1 MKKALVVLPTYN
13 EAGTI
18 KKLIED
24 ILLQNQKVT
33 NWEIEV
39 LINDSSSTDDTAK
52 LVKELQKKYFKKIYL
67 LETKKEGLGK
77 AYHQAFIYAI
87 EYIQPF
93 VIIQMDADFSH
104 NPNDTPLFLNE
115 IAKGADM
122 VVGARYIK
130 GGSIPKNWGI
140 HRKIL
145 SVFANLTIRLGFMKL
160 NVHEWT
166 NGYRAIKIWLIK
178 DALDHIKNYSGYV
191 FQIAMLDYAIK
202 KGAKLA
208 EIPNN
213 FIDRKYGKS
222 KIFVSQYILQILA
235 YIFSHS
241 SFIKFIIV
249 GFIGFAVDF
258 SFAYLFINKFHF
270 NKPSANMFSAEIAII
285 SNFLMNNFWSFKDK
299 KIQGGV
305 FSYLFKFITFNFVSS
320 GSIIIQGVGLSLA
333 LRFIADKTIHLF
345 GVANISSWIVYKILI
360 IAFIIIPYSY
370 ILYNKVIW
378 KKK

>member
-1 MKKALVVLPTYN
+1 MKKALVILPTYN

-18 KKLIED
+18 EKLIID
-24 ILLQNQKVT
+24 ILAQNQNAL
-33 NWEIEV
+33 NWEIQV
-39 LINDSSSTDDTAK
+39 LVNDSSSTDDTAK
-52 LVKELQKKYFKKIYL
+52 IVKTLQKKYLNNIYL

-77 AYHQAFIYAI
+77 AYHQAFLYAI
-87 EYIQPF
+87 QHIQPF

-104 NPNDTPLFLNE
+104 NPNDIPLFLGS

-122 VVGARYIK
+122 VIGARYIK

-140 HRKIL
+140 HRKVL
-145 SVFANLTIRLGFMKL
+145 SIFANFIIRLGFMKP
-160 NVHEWT
+160 NIHEWT

-178 DALDHIKNYSGYV
+178 DSLEHIKNYSGYV

-202 KGAKLA
+202 REAKLA

-222 KIFVSQYILQILA
+222 KIFVSQYILQIFT

-241 SFIKFIIV
+241 SFIKFVIV
-249 GFIGFAVDF
+249 GLIGFAVDF
-258 SFAYLFINKFHF
+258 SFAYLLINKFHL
-270 NKPSANMFSAEIAII
+270 NKPSANMLSAEIAIFF
-285 SNFLMNNFWSFKDK
+285 NFLLNNFWSFKDK
-299 KIQGGV
+299 KIIGG
-305 FSYLFKFITFNFVSS
+305 FFAYLIKFITFNFVSS

-333 LRFIADKTIHLF
+333 LRFIGDKNLQLF
-345 GVANISSWIVYKILI
+345 GINIGSWIIYKILI

-370 ILYNKVIW
+370 ILYNKFIW
-378 KKK
+378 KKR

>member
-104 NPNDTPLFLNE
+104 NPNDIPLFLNE
-115 IAKGADM
+115 IARGADM

-178 DALDHIKNYSGYV
+178 DSLNHIKNYSGYV

-222 KIFVSQYILQILA
+222 KIFVSQYILQIFA
-235 YIFSHS
+235 YIFSYS
-241 SFIKFIIV
+241 SFIKFVIV
-249 GFIGFAVDF
+249 GLIGFAVDF
-258 SFAYLFINKFHF
+258 SFAYLFINKLHIA
-270 NKPSANMFSAEIAII
+270 KAPANMYGAEVAIFF
-285 SNFLMNNFWSFKDK
+285 NFLLNNFWSFKDK
-299 KIQGGV
+299 KIIGG
-305 FSYLFKFITFNFVSS
+305 FFAYLIKFITFNFVSS
-320 GSIIIQGVGLSLA
+320 GSIIIQGAGLSLA
-333 LRFIADKTIHLF
+333 LRFIGDKTIHLF
-345 GVANISSWIVYKILI
+345 GVANISSWIIYKILI
-360 IAFIIIPYSY
+360 IIFIIIPYSY
-370 ILYNKVIW
+370 ILYNKFIW

>member
-52 LVKELQKKYFKKIYL
+52 LVKELQKKYSKKIYL

-87 EYIQPF
+87 EHIQPF

-104 NPNDTPLFLNE
+104 NPNDIPLFLNE

-130 GGSIPKNWGI
+130 GGSIQKNWGI

-178 DALDHIKNYSGYV
+178 DSLNHIKNYSGYV

-222 KIFVSQYILQILA
+222 KIFVSQYILQIFA
-235 YIFSHS
+235 YIFSYS
-241 SFIKFIIV
+241 SFIKFVIV
-249 GFIGFAVDF
+249 GLIGFAVDF
-258 SFAYLFINKFHF
+258 SFAYLFINKLHIA
-270 NKPSANMFSAEIAII
+270 KALANMYSAELAIFF
-285 SNFLMNNFWSFKDK
+285 NFMLNNFWSFKDK
-299 KIQGGV
+299 KIIGG
-305 FSYLFKFITFNFVSS
+305 FFAYLIKFITFNFVSS

-333 LRFIADKTIHLF
+333 LKFIGDKNFHLF
-345 GVANISSWIVYKILI
+345 NANISSWIIYKILI

-370 ILYNKVIW
+370 ILYNKFIW
-378 KKK
+378 KKS

>member
-1 MKKALVVLPTYN
+1 MKKALVVLPTFN

-24 ILLQNQKVT
+24 ILEQNKKLT
-33 NWEIEV
+33 NWEVDV
-39 LINDSSSTDDTAK
+39 LVNDSSSTDDTAK
-52 LVKELQKKYFKKIYL
+52 IVKELRKKHSKKIYL

-77 AYHQAFIYAI
+77 AYHQAFVYAI
-87 EYIQPF
+87 ENIKPF

-104 NPNDTPLFLNE
+104 NPNDIPLYLDK
-115 IAKGADM
+115 IAKGADF

-130 GGSIPKNWGI
+130 GGSIPNDWGI
-140 HRKIL
+140 HRKLL

-160 NVHEWT
+160 NIHEWT

-178 DALDHIKNYSGYV
+178 DALDHIENYSGYV

-202 KGAKLA
+202 NDAKLA

-235 YIFSHS
+235 YIFIHS

-258 SFAYLFINKFHF
+258 SFAYLFINKLHVT
-270 NKPSANMFSAEIAII
+270 KALANMFSAEMAICV
-285 SNFLMNNFWSFKDK
+285 NFMLNNFWSFKDK
-299 KIQGGV
+299 KIAGGILPV
-305 FSYLFKFITFNFVSS
+305 LIKFITFNFVSS

-333 LRFIADKTIHLF
+333 LRFIGDRTINLF
-345 GVANISSWIVYKILI
+345 GVYNIGSWIIYKVLI

>member
-18 KKLIED
+18 EKLIED
-24 ILLQNQKVT
+24 ILSQNKKLP
-33 NWEIEV
+33 NWDIEV
-39 LINDSSSTDDTAK
+39 LVNDSSSTDDTAK
-52 LVKELQKKYFKKIYL
+52 IVKELSKKYSKQVFL

-77 AYHQAFIYAI
+77 AYHQAFVYAI
-87 EYIQPF
+87 EHIQPF
-93 VIIQMDADFSH
+93 IIIQMDADFSH
-104 NPNDTPLFLNE
+104 NPSDIPLFLDE
-115 IAKGADM
+115 IARGADF

-130 GGSIPKNWGI
+130 GGSIPKDWGI

-145 SVFANLTIRLGFMKL
+145 SFVANWVIRLGFMKPKI
-160 NVHEWT
+160 HEWT

-178 DALDHIKNYSGYV
+178 DSLDHIENYSGYV

-222 KIFVSQYILQILA
+222 KIFVSQYIFQILT
-235 YIFSHS
+235 YIFLNS
-241 SFIKFIIV
+241 SFIKFVIV
-249 GFIGFAVDF
+249 GLTGFIVDF
-258 SFAYLFINKFHF
+258 SFAYLFINKLHIA
-270 NKPSANMFSAEIAII
+270 KAPANMYSAEVAILF
-285 SNFLMNNFWSFKDK
+285 NFLLNNFWSFKDK
-299 KIQGGV
+299 KITGGFFAYV
-305 FSYLFKFITFNFVSS
+305 LKFIGFNFVSS

-333 LRFIADKTIHLF
+333 LKFF
-345 GVANISSWIVYKILI
+345 GDAGMSWVLYKVLI

-370 ILYNKVIW
+370 ILYNKFIW

>member
-13 EAGTI
+13 EARTI
-18 KKLIED
+18 ERLIID
-24 ILLQNQKVT
+24 ILAQDQNAP
-33 NWEIEV
+33 NWEIDV
-39 LINDSSSTDDTAK
+39 LVNDSSSTDDTAK
-52 LVKELQKKYFKKIYL
+52 KVKILQKKYLNRIYL

-77 AYHQAFIYAI
+77 AYHQAFVYAI
-87 EYIQPF
+87 DNIQPF
-93 VIIQMDADFSH
+93 VIVQMDADFSH
-104 NPNDTPLFLNE
+104 NPNDIPSFLDK

-122 VVGARYIK
+122 VIGARYIK

-145 SVFANLTIRLGFMKL
+145 SVLANLIIRLGFMKPSI
-160 NVHEWT
+160 HEWT

-178 DALDHIKNYSGYV
+178 DALEHIKNYSGYV

-202 KGAKLA
+202 KEAKLA

-222 KIFVSQYILQILA
+222 KIFVSQYILQIFA

-241 SFIKFIIV
+241 SFIKFVIV

-258 SFAYLFINKFHF
+258 SFAYLFINKFYL
-270 NKPSANMFSAEIAII
+270 NKPSANMASAEIAIFF
-285 SNFLMNNFWSFKDK
+285 NFLLNNFWSFKDK
-299 KIQGGV
+299 KITGG
-305 FSYLFKFITFNFVSS
+305 FFAYLIKFVTFNFVSS
-320 GSIIIQGVGLSLA
+320 GSILIQGAGLSLA
-333 LRFIADKTIHLF
+333 LRFFGDKNINVFGLF
-345 GVANISSWIVYKILI
+345 STSSWIIYKVLI
-360 IAFIIIPYSY
+360 IAFVIIPYSY

>member
-1 MKKALVVLPTYN
+1 MKKALVVLPTFN
-13 EAGTI
+13 EGGTI

-24 ILLQNQKVT
+24 ILAQNDKLP
-33 NWEIEV
+33 NWDLEV
-39 LINDSSSTDDTAK
+39 LVNDSSSTDDTAK
-52 LVKELQKKYFKKIYL
+52 IVKELKKKNPKKVYL

-77 AYHQAFIYAI
+77 AYHQAFVYAI
-87 EYIQPF
+87 EHIQPF

-104 NPNDTPLFLNE
+104 NPNDIPLFLDK
-115 IAKGADM
+115 IAKGADF

-130 GGSIPKNWGI
+130 GGSIPKDWGI
-140 HRKIL
+140 HRKLL
-145 SVFANLTIRLGFMKL
+145 SVVANMTIRLGFMKL
-160 NVHEWT
+160 SIHEWT

-178 DALDHIKNYSGYV
+178 DALSHIENYSGYV

-202 KGAKLA
+202 NGAKLA

-222 KIFVSQYILQILA
+222 KIFVSQYIFQILA
-235 YIFSHS
+235 YILSYS
-241 SFIKFIIV
+241 SFVKFVIV

-258 SFAYLFINKFHF
+258 SFAYLFINKLHIT
-270 NKPSANMFSAEIAII
+270 KAIANMYSAEMAIFV
-285 SNFLMNNFWSFKDK
+285 NFMLNNFWSFKDK
-299 KIQGGV
+299 KISGG
-305 FSYLFKFITFNFVSS
+305 FFAYLIKFITFNFVSS

-333 LRFIADKTIHLF
+333 LKFIGDKTIHLF
-345 GVANISSWIVYKILI
+345 GGVSIGSWVVYKVLI

>member
-18 KKLIED
+18 GKLIEA
-24 ILLQNQKVT
+24 ILAQNQKSA
-33 NWEIEV
+33 NWNIEV
-39 LINDSSSTDDTAK
+39 LINDSSSVDNTEK
-52 LVKELQKKYFKKIYL
+52 IVKTLQKKYPNRIYL

-77 AYHQAFIYAI
+77 AYHQAFVYAI
-87 EYIQPF
+87 ENIQPF

-104 NPNDTPLFLNE
+104 NPNDIPLFLDR
-115 IAKGADM
+115 IAKGADI
-122 VVGARYIK
+122 VIGARYIK
-130 GGSIPKNWGI
+130 GGSIPSNWGI

-145 SVFANLTIRLGFMKL
+145 SVLANLTIRFGFMKL
-160 NVHEWT
+160 TVHEWT

-178 DALDHIKNYSGYV
+178 DALEHIKNYSGYV

-202 KGAKLA
+202 KGAKLD

-222 KIFVSQYILQILA
+222 KIFVSQYIFQILL
-235 YIFSHS
+235 YIFNYS
-241 SFIKFIIV
+241 SFIKFVIV

-258 SFAYLFINKFHF
+258 SFAYLFINKLHIA
-270 NKPSANMFSAEIAII
+270 KALANMFSAEVAIFF
-285 SNFLMNNFWSFKDK
+285 NFLLNNFWSFKDK
-299 KIQGGV
+299 KIAGG
-305 FSYLFKFITFNFVSS
+305 FFAYLIKFITFNFVSS

-333 LRFIADKTIHLF
+333 LRFLGDKTIDMFGLF
-345 GVANISSWIVYKILI
+345 SLNSWILYKILI
-360 IAFIIIPYSY
+360 IALIIIPYSY
-370 ILYNKVIW
+370 ILYNKFIW

>member
-1 MKKALVVLPTYN
+1 MKKALVVLPTFN
-13 EAGTI
+13 EGGTI

-24 ILLQNQKVT
+24 ILAQNKKLP
-33 NWEIEV
+33 NWDIEILV
-39 LINDSSSTDDTAK
+39 NDSSSTDDTAK
-52 LVKELQKKYFKKIYL
+52 IVKELQKKYSKKIYL
-67 LETKKEGLGK
+67 LETEKKGLGK

-87 EYIQPF
+87 EHVQPF

-104 NPNDTPLFLNE
+104 NPNDIPLFLE
-115 IAKGADM
+115 KIAKGADF

-130 GGSIPKNWGI
+130 GGSIPNNWGI

-145 SVFANLTIRLGFMKL
+145 SVLANLIIRLGFMKL
-160 NVHEWT
+160 SIHEWT

-202 KGAKLA
+202 NGAKLA

-222 KIFVSQYILQILA
+222 KIFVSQYIFQIFA
-235 YIFSHS
+235 YIFSYS
-241 SFIKFIIV
+241 SFIKFVIV

-258 SFAYLFINKFHF
+258 SFAYLFINKLHIT
-270 NKPSANMFSAEIAII
+270 KALANMYSAEVAIFV
-285 SNFLMNNFWSFKDK
+285 NFLLNNFWSFKDK
-299 KIQGGV
+299 KIIGG
-305 FSYLFKFITFNFVSS
+305 FFAYLIKFITFNFVSS
-320 GSIIIQGVGLSLA
+320 GSIIIQGVGLTLA
-333 LRFIADKTIHLF
+333 LKFIGDNN
-345 GVANISSWIVYKILI
+345 GSWIIYKILI

-370 ILYNKVIW
+370 ILYNKFIW

>member
-1 MKKALVVLPTYN
+1 MKKALVVLPTFN
-13 EAGTI
+13 EEGSI

-24 ILLQNQKVT
+24 ILTQNKKLP
-33 NWEIEV
+33 NWNIEILV
-39 LINDSSSTDDTAK
+39 NDSSSTDNTAK
-52 LVKELQKKYFKKIYL
+52 IVKDLQKKYSKKICL
-67 LETKKEGLGK
+67 LETEKKGLGK
-77 AYHQAFIYAI
+77 AYHQAFVYAI
-87 EYIQPF
+87 EHVQPF

-104 NPNDTPLFLNE
+104 NPNDIPLFLE
-115 IAKGADM
+115 KIAKGADF

-130 GGSIPKNWGI
+130 GGSIPNNWGI

-145 SVFANLTIRLGFMKL
+145 SVLANLTIRLGFMKL
-160 NVHEWT
+160 SIHEWT

-202 KGAKLA
+202 NGAKLA

-222 KIFVSQYILQILA
+222 KIFVSQYIFQILA
-235 YIFSHS
+235 YIFSYS
-241 SFIKFIIV
+241 SFIKFVIV

-258 SFAYLFINKFHF
+258 SFAYLFINKLHIA
-270 NKPSANMFSAEIAII
+270 KALANMFSAEVAIFF
-285 SNFLMNNFWSFKDK
+285 NFLLNNFWSFKDK
-299 KIQGGV
+299 KITGG
-305 FSYLFKFITFNFVSS
+305 FFAYLIKFITFNFVSS
-320 GSIIIQGVGLSLA
+320 GSIIIQGVGLGLA
-333 LRFIADKTIHLF
+333 LRFIGDKTIYIL
-345 GVANISSWIVYKILI
+345 GATISSWIIYKILI

-370 ILYNKVIW
+370 ILYNRFIW

>member
-145 SVFANLTIRLGFMKL
+145 SVFANLTIRFGFMKL

-333 LRFIADKTIHLF
+333 LRFIADKTLF

>member
-145 SVFANLTIRLGFMKL
+145 SVFANLTIRFGFMKL

>member
-145 SVFANLTIRLGFMKL
+145 SVFANLTIRFGFMKL

-333 LRFIADKTIHLF
+333 LRFIGDKNINVF
-345 GVANISSWIVYKILI
+345 GLISLSSWIIYKVLI
-360 IAFIIIPYSY
+360 ILFIIIPYSY
-370 ILYNKVIW
+370 VLYNKVIW
-378 KKK
+378 RKR

>member
-1 MKKALVVLPTYN
+1 MKKALVVLPTFN

-24 ILLQNQKVT
+24 ILEQNKKLS
-33 NWEIEV
+33 NWEVDV
-39 LINDSSSTDDTAK
+39 LVNDSSSTDDTAK
-52 LVKELQKKYFKKIYL
+52 IVKDLHKKFPKKIYL

-77 AYHQAFIYAI
+77 AYHQAFVYAI
-87 EYIQPF
+87 EHIQPF

-104 NPNDTPLFLNE
+104 NPNDIPLFLDK
-115 IAKGADM
+115 IAKGADF

-130 GGSIPKNWGI
+130 GGSIPKDWGI
-140 HRKIL
+140 HRKML

-160 NVHEWT
+160 DIHEWT

-202 KGAKLA
+202 NDAKLA

-235 YIFSHS
+235 YIFTYS

-258 SFAYLFINKFHF
+258 SFAYLFINKLHVT
-270 NKPSANMFSAEIAII
+270 KALANMYSAEMAICV
-285 SNFLMNNFWSFKDK
+285 NFLLNNFWSFKDK
-299 KIQGGV
+299 KIIGG
-305 FSYLFKFITFNFVSS
+305 FFAYLIKFITFNFVSS

-333 LRFIADKTIHLF
+333 LKFIGDKTIHLF
-345 GVANISSWIVYKILI
+345 GVANISSWIIYKILI
-360 IAFIIIPYSY
+360 ITFIIIPYSY
-370 ILYNKVIW
+370 ILYNRFIW
-378 KKK
+378 RKK